1 MIDPEKTQE
10 QQTFFANRLKKK
22 FKHLW
27 KYARRVETNA
37 FRIYH
42 RDIPE
47 IPFAV
52 DWYDGHLHIAE
63 YARPHDRT
71 DEEHEEWLEGMIDT
85 AARTLTVPRE
95 RVFFK
100 RRERQRG
107 DSQYEPVDRRDYT
120 ITVEE
125 HGLLFK
131 VNLSDYIDTGLFLD
145 HRDLR
150 LYVAKGVRGKRFLN
164 LFAYT
169 GSFTVYAAAAGA
181 SSTVT
186 VDLSNTYIAWGKEN
200 MELNALAGREHE
212 FRRGDV
218 LKEIGALREAR
229 RRFDVIVLDPPS
241 FSNSKNMEGTF
252 DVQRDHVG
260 LINECLGL
268 LAPGGHVVFSTNK
281 RRFQFHRQELNSGD
295 IKKLTRLTM
304 PEDFRDTNIHQVW
317 SIAAPATAS
326 PESGRSRSTTGA
338 SRSTRRS
345 RD

>member
-1 MIDPEKTQE
+1 MIDPNKTQE

-37 FRIYH
+37 FRVYH

-47 IPFAV
+47 VPFAV

-71 DEEHEEWLEGMIDT
+71 DEEHTEWLEGMIDT

-131 VNLSDYIDTGLFLD
+131 VNLSDYVDTGLFLD

-150 LYVAKGVRGKRFLN
+150 LYVAKGVTGKRLLN

-186 VDLSNTYIAWGKEN
+186 IDLSNTYISWGKEN

-218 LKEIGALREAR
+218 LKEINNLRKEHR
-229 RRFDVIVLDPPS
+229 HFDVIVLDPPS

-268 LAPGGHVVFSTNK
+268 LAPGGRIIFSTNK
-281 RRFQFHRQELNSGD
+281 RRFQFHRQELESGE
-295 IKKLTRLTM
+295 IKKLTKLTM
-304 PEDFRDTNIHQVW
+304 PEDFRDTNIHQAW
-317 SIAAPATAS
+317 SIAAPVTTPGRIRKSSGTTA
-326 PESGRSRSTTGA
+326 RSRGGTS
-338 SRSTRRS
+338 
-345 RD
+345 